1 MTTTVSTDLSKSRVL
16 SYYYQRRAESQ
27 IGNGVRFLLKSV
39 VFGTSSLVTSNN
51 DGTYAIADIPAD
63 FEVGDML
70 TQVASGI
77 LTLSYSDGY
86 ITIRAAI
93 DTSKLE
99 DNISYPINTFAI
111 LDSEGKAVAIQC
123 VQQDSIY
130 QGKSYVSTI
139 KLKTGGVQ

>member
-16 SYYYQRRAESQ
+16 NYYYQRRAESQ

-63 FEVGDML
+63 FEVGDLL
-70 TQVASGI
+70 TQVASGV

-93 DTSKLE
+93 DTSKLA
-99 DNISYPINTFAI
+99 DNVSYPINTFAI
-111 LDSEGKAVAIQC
+111 LDAEGKAVAIQC

-139 KLKTGGVQ
+139 KLKTGGVS